1 MARGEV
7 KFDIYAGKVQ
17 IDENEFDI
25 PVHVGQGVS
34 EVLLGRQWLKTRRLL
49 VDIPSGVLI
58 LGD

>member
-7 KFDIYAGKVQ
+7 KFDIYAGKVR

-34 EVLLGRQWLKTRRLL
+34 
-49 VDIPSGVLI
+49 
-58 LGD
+58 